1 MHDNNYLETKT
12 PACYLCSNRNTVR
25 QEEVQASESGCFP
38 LAMQMFIWNS
48 SGSVHKY
55 RSGWIYEWSL
65 TSTHDQHTHTYT
77 GKDNT
82 LRTHCPVTDSALS
95 ALVSLSLC
103 FSIHCSGFNSV
114 LCSHHFPDWNVP
126 WFCVVQD
133 KVQNLSLKNLLS
145 VVLSIIYKI
154 MYPPSPSDVQV
165 LSPRSSEHAILP
177 GKRHLADMIQLVWSE
192 ITLNDSSGPNKIT
205 GPL

>member
-1 MHDNNYLETKT
+1 MITITWKPKPLHVISALTGILWGRKRCRPPRVAAFPWLGKYSFGTAQAVFRST
-12 PACYLCSNRNTVR
+12 
-25 QEEVQASESGCFP
+25 EVGGYMSGLSHP
-38 LAMQMFIWNS
+38 HMTN
-48 SGSVHKY
+48 
-55 RSGWIYEWSL
+55 
-65 TSTHDQHTHTYT
+65 THTYT

-82 LRTHCPVTDSALS
+82 LRIHCPVTDSALS

-114 LCSHHFPDWNVP
+114 LCSHHFRDWNVP

-154 MYPPSPSDVQV
+154 MYPPPPSDVQV